1 MQSHK
6 APLIEHLIEFRKR
19 LMFAMS
25 AWIIGFAIAYLFK
38 TQSYGFLMQPLV
50 DAYGESGSE
59 GRRLIYTSLP
69 ETFFTYVKLSLFTG
83 FALAFPFIAHQF
95 YSFVAPGLYKH
106 EKRVVLPYLILS
118 PLLFFAG
125 MALAYYYV
133 FPLAWKFFIGFEQ
146 LTSEGELPLAVVLEA
161 KVSDYLAL
169 VMQMLIAFGL
179 AFQLPVVLTL
189 MARAG
194 MVRSATLA
202 RTRKFALVG
211 IVTVAAIFTPPDV
224 ISQVA
229 LAVPLLILYE
239 CSIIS
244 CKLIEK
250 KQDQNDN
257 ARYSMDS
264 REPEGF

>member
-1 MQSHK
+1 MEEYR
-6 APLIEHLIEFRKR
+6 APLMEHLLEFRKR
-19 LMFAMS
+19 LMVVFV
-25 AWIIGFAIAYLFK
+25 AWVIGFVIAYLMK
-38 TQSYGFLMQPLV
+38 TQTYGFLMQPLV
-50 DAYGESGSE
+50 EAYGDGGTQE
-59 GRRLIYTSLP
+59 RRLIYTSLP
-69 ETFFTYVKLSLFTG
+69 ETFFTYVKLSIFVG
-83 FALAFPFIAHQF
+83 FVLAFPIIAQQF
-95 YSFVAPGLYKH
+95 YGFVAPGLYKK
-106 EKRVVLPYLILS
+106 EKRVVLPYLVLS

-146 LTSEGELPLAVVLEA
+146 LSGQGDLPMAVVLEA

-194 MVRSATLA
+194 MVKAASLA

-229 LAVPLLILYE
+229 LAVPLMLLYE
-239 CSIIS
+239 LSIVS
-244 CKLIEK
+244 CRLIEK
-250 KQDQNDN
+250 KQDTLD
-257 ARYSMDS
+257 
-264 REPEGF
+264 

>member
-1 MQSHK
+1 MDDSSR
-6 APLIEHLIEFRKR
+6 APLIEHLVEFRKR
-19 LMFAMS
+19 LMVVFI

-38 TQSYGFLMQPLV
+38 ADLYGFLMQPLI
-50 DAYGESGSE
+50 DAYGGQVAAE

-69 ETFFTYVKLSLFTG
+69 ETFFTYMRLSLFVG
-83 FALAFPFIAHQF
+83 FCLAFPVITQQF
-95 YSFVAPGLYKH
+95 YGFVAPGLYKH
-106 EKRVVLPYLILS
+106 EKQVVLPYLIIS

-146 LTSEGELPLAVVLEA
+146 LNSSGDLPMAVVLEA
-161 KVSDYLAL
+161 KVSDYLSL

-189 MARAG
+189 LARAG
-194 MVRSATLA
+194 MVKAEGLVK
-202 RTRKFALVG
+202 TRKFALVG

-229 LAVPLLILYE
+229 LAVPLLLLYE
-239 CSIIS
+239 LSIVS
-244 CKLIEK
+244 CRLIEK
-250 KQDQNDN
+250 KQDTK
-257 ARYSMDS
+257 
-264 REPEGF
+264 

>member
-1 MQSHK
+1 MDEYR
-6 APLIEHLIEFRKR
+6 APLLEHLVELRAR
-19 LMFAMS
+19 LMKVFI
-25 AWIIGFAIAYLFK
+25 AWVVGFVVAYLFK
-38 TQSYGFLMQPLV
+38 TQTYGFLMQPLV
-50 DAYGESGSE
+50 EAYGDAE

-69 ETFFTYVKLSLFTG
+69 ETFFTYIKLSLFVG
-83 FALAFPFIAHQF
+83 FCLAFPIIAQQF
-95 YSFVAPGLYKH
+95 YGFVAPGLYKN
-106 EKRVVLPYLILS
+106 EKRVVLPYLFLS
-118 PLLFFAG
+118 PVLFFIG

-146 LTSEGELPLAVVLEA
+146 LSNDGALPMAVVLEA
-161 KVSDYLAL
+161 KVADYLAL
-169 VMQMLIAFGL
+169 VMQLLIAFGL

-194 MVRSATLA
+194 LVKADSLA

-239 CSIIS
+239 CSIVS
-244 CKLIEK
+244 CRLIEK
-250 KQDQNDN
+250 KQDTIN
-257 ARYSMDS
+257 ARHQMDS
-264 REPEGF
+264 

>member
-1 MQSHK
+1 MEEIR
-6 APLIEHLIEFRKR
+6 APLMDHLLEFRKR
-19 LMFAMS
+19 LMVVFV
-25 AWIIGFAIAYLFK
+25 AWILGFALAYLFK

-50 DAYGESGSE
+50 DAYGEGGAQ

-69 ETFFTYVKLSLFTG
+69 ETFFTYVKLSLFVG
-83 FALAFPFIAHQF
+83 FCLAFPIVAQQF
-95 YSFVAPGLYKH
+95 YGFVAPGLYKH
-106 EKRVVLPYLILS
+106 EKRVVIPYLLLS

-146 LTSEGELPLAVVLEA
+146 LDGAGDLPMAVVLEA

-169 VMQMLIAFGL
+169 VMQLLFAFGL

-194 MVRSATLA
+194 LVKAETLA

-239 CSIIS
+239 LSIVS
-244 CKLIEK
+244 CRLIERK
-250 KQDQNDN
+250 SAEVQ
-257 ARYSMDS
+257 
-264 REPEGF
+264 